1 MGPLDSLRR
10 GVGYQEDQVIRGLAL
25 TVPPTNNLWEGEGEG
40 VEELEIK
47 L

>member
-1 MGPLDSLRR
+1 MGPLDSLRM
-10 GVGYQEDQVIRGLAL
+10 GVGYQKDQVIRELEL
-25 TVPPTNNLWEGEGEG
+25 SVPPTNNLWKGEGEG